1 MALKRAFA
9 NRTLKIIIIIPPR
22 CSLHWCGVHVTLRS
36 HWGRPCGAAANQT
49 PATQRHVTCR
59 PMEPPMRWLNEGH
72 EAWQCTIRACS
83 VMKPSLALICCA
95 PPASVKSA
103 KVSKAAIDLHFCD
116 YIMRVKIRKSTIKDF
131 RNKLMSNVQRLVA
144 CLLMLILE
152 INRWQLA
159 KSNPMGLVWKTW
171 FVTRIK
177 RNVTFINK

>member
-22 CSLHWCGVHVTLRS
+22 CSLRWCGVHVTLRS

-72 EAWQCTIRACS
+72 VAWQCTIRACS
-83 VMKPSLALICCA
+83 VMKPSLALICCPSREHEECKSFKSSDWFA
-95 PPASVKSA
+95 YLWLYNASE
-103 KVSKAAIDLHFCD
+103 DPQEH
-116 YIMRVKIRKSTIKDF
+116 YKIFSQQVDVQCSEISCLF
-131 RNKLMSNVQRLVA
+131 INVN
-144 CLLMLILE
+144 LE
-152 INRWQLA
+152 INRWHLA

-177 RNVTFINK
+177 RNVTFINE